1 MTRLDGRAAR
11 GAYGRTIG
19 RGNLS
24 LDRRGGRLGL
34 ASQLG
39 LDLGHGL
46 AAARA
51 EHDGLLQAVVA
62 KRTID
67 ECRSIGRRLRL
78 ALELVDLGLKLRTL
92 HIDRGDAVIELLAAL
107 TQLGVVLGHLV
118 QAGTQLTGE
127 LLATLEGI
135 VHLALE
141 FVHLQGTAGICRRTV
156 ERRLHLI
163 KKTHGV
169 PFYLGIG
176 HHGPSQNA
184 PIIAQQNAACM
195 RDGVFQ
201 QHRYAE

>member
-1 MTRLDGRAAR
+1 MARLDGSTTRGAR
-11 GAYGRTIG
+11 GCAVG
-19 RGNLS
+19 RGNLG
-24 LDRRGGRLGL
+24 LDRHGSRLSL
-34 ASQLG
+34 ACQLG

-51 EHDGLLQAVVA
+51 EHDGLLQAVVT

-78 ALELVDLGLKLRTL
+78 ALELVDLRLELRAL
-92 HIDRGDAVIELLAAL
+92 HIDRGDAVIEFLAAL
-107 TQLGVVLGHLV
+107 AQLGVVLGRLV
-118 QAGTQLTGE
+118 QARAQLTGK

-135 VHLALE
+135 VHLALKL
-141 FVHLQGTAGICRRTV
+141 VHLQGAAGICRRTV

-184 PIIAQQNAACM
+184 PIIAQRPATCIRN
-195 RDGVFQ
+195 GVFQ